1 MKCLIIATIFMIPTH
16 LYGAKE
22 VNRQTIIDYVA
33 KTSCTMAWANRLVK
47 YEKDKF
53 VGLPLTDLSSSDDFR
68 KALVRVKRKC

>member
-33 KTSCTMAWANRLVK
+33 NTSCTMAWANRLVK